1 MTDKIGVLG
10 EQNAITVGS
19 HTVYQ
24 CPAGKGARVKLFFRG
39 QAGAGG
45 LLTFALTV
53 NGITVM
59 TTAALTA
66 SHHFWSSTAQLF
78 KSQAAVP
85 NGAAL
90 ADVPSNSPMDWYLTE
105 GDTITYAIG
114 GESAISCNV
123 QAVGSE
129 IDIT

>member
-1 MTDKIGVLG
+1 MADKVGVLG
-10 EQNAITVGS
+10 EQTAITVGT

-24 CPAGKGARVKLFFRG
+24 CPAGKGARVKLMARG

-45 LLTFALTV
+45 AGTISYTV
-53 NGITVM
+53 NGIVVM
-59 TTAALTA
+59 TTAVITA
-66 SHHFWSSTAQLF
+66 SHFWYSSTAQLH
-78 KSQAAVP
+78 KSAATAP
-85 NGAAL
+85 NGAAV
-90 ADVPSNSPMDWYLTE
+90 ADVVAPAPMDWYLTE